1 MPGVTGPSDYSRE
14 PPRHPSLKIN
24 AKEPF
29 NAEPPRSALGAAYVT
44 PVDLFYKRNHGPIPI
59 VDDIHSYSVSITGL
73 IENPKQ
79 VFFKDIMA
87 LPKYNV
93 TATMQCAGNRRTAM
107 SQTRTVK
114 GVGWDVSAIGN
125 AVWGGA
131 KLADVLELVGIPK
144 FTGATKS
151 GGKHVEFVSVDR
163 CKEENGGPY
172 KASIPL
178 IQATSPDADVLL
190 AYEMNGEIRFILLQ
204 NRQGKTRLAKYYVP
218 LEDSEKHKVEYE
230 VHRLV
235 VNRDPK
241 FTNFVEFRTHKV
253 IYRRYAGL
261 FFSLCVDIT
270 DNELAYLECIHLF
283 VEILDHFF
291 SNVCELDLVFN
302 FHKVC

>member
-1 MPGVTGPSDYSRE
+1 
-14 PPRHPSLKIN
+14 
-24 AKEPF
+24 
-29 NAEPPRSALGAAYVT
+29 
-44 PVDLFYKRNHGPIPI
+44 
-59 VDDIHSYSVSITGL
+59 
-73 IENPKQ
+73 
-79 VFFKDIMA
+79 
-87 LPKYNV
+87 
-93 TATMQCAGNRRTAM
+93 
-107 SQTRTVK
+107 
-114 GVGWDVSAIGN
+114 
-125 AVWGGA
+125 
-131 KLADVLELVGIPK
+131 
-144 FTGATKS
+144 
-151 GGKHVEFVSVDR
+151 
-163 CKEENGGPY
+163 
-172 KASIPL
+172 
-178 IQATSPDADVLL
+178 
-190 AYEMNGEIRFILLQ
+190 IRFVLLQ

-302 FHKVC
+302 FHKVYLILDEFILAGELQETSKKDGMLMLDGFETIALKVRVVAFLQAIIERMGELEKLE